1 MTTRDRFRG
10 TGVDLVTA
18 FGKDGTLDLDA
29 YADHAERVIAGG
41 VEMLVPCG
49 TTGESVTMT
58 HRERIDLIQVAV
70 QIADQRV
77 AVVAGIGANDTR
89 EAQALARAARDAG
102 ADAVM
107 PVTPWFG
114 KPPQEGLFRH
124 FDAVSRAAE
133 ITVFL
138 YNVPGRSA
146 VNLHPDTTLR
156 LAEIPNVAG
165 VVEAS
170 GDLGQVTSILARR
183 PDDFLVLSGDDE
195 LALPMLALGADGLV
209 SVVANQAPRDT
220 ADMVRL
226 GLDGDFARARWL
238 HFRLLDLIRANATEI
253 NPIPV
258 KKGVELLGGATAR
271 YREPLL
277 PPTPST
283 EARLLQALGRAG
295 LIDEGVGAGR
305 EVA

>member
-1 MTTRDRFRG
+1 MTQRNRFRG
-10 TGVDLVTA
+10 TGVELVTA
-18 FGKDGTLDLDA
+18 FGKDGALDLDA
-29 YADHAERVIAGG
+29 YAAHAERIIAGG

-58 HRERIDLIQVAV
+58 FRERVELIQVAV
-70 QIADQRV
+70 EVAAQRV
-77 AVVAGIGANDTR
+77 AVVAGIAANDTR
-89 EAQALARAARDAG
+89 EAEALARAARDAG
-102 ADAVM
+102 ADGVM

-124 FDAVSRAAE
+124 FAAVSRAAE
-133 ITVFL
+133 ITVLL

-146 VNLHPDTTLR
+146 VNLHPDTALR

-220 ADMVRL
+220 SDMVRL

-238 HFRLLDLIRANATEI
+238 HFRLLELIRANAAET

-271 YREPLL
+271 YREPLV

-295 LIDEGVGAGR
+295 LIDQGVGAGR

>member
-1 MTTRDRFRG
+1 MTTRNRFRG
-10 TGVDLVTA
+10 TGVELVTTFA
-18 FGKDGTLDLDA
+18 KDGTLDVDA
-29 YADHAERVIAGG
+29 YAAHAERIIAGG
-41 VEMLVPCG
+41 VEMLVPCA

-58 HRERIDLIQVAV
+58 FRERVDLIKVAV
-70 QIADQRV
+70 QVAAQRV

-89 EAQALARAARDAG
+89 EAVALARAARDAG
-102 ADAVM
+102 ADAVL

-114 KPPQEGLFRH
+114 RPPQEGLFRH
-124 FDAVSRAAE
+124 FDAVARAAE

-146 VNLHPDTTLR
+146 GNLHPDTTLR
-156 LAEIPNVAG
+156 LAEISNVAG
-165 VVEAS
+165 LVEAS
-170 GDLGQVTSILARR
+170 GDLEQVTSILARR

-258 KKGVELLGGATAR
+258 KKGVELLGGPTAR
-271 YREPLL
+271 YREPLV
-277 PPTPST
+277 PPAPST

-295 LIDEGVGAGR
+295 LLDLGVGVGR

>member
-1 MTTRDRFRG
+1 MRNRFRG
-10 TGVDLVTA
+10 TGVELVTT
-18 FGKDGTLDLDA
+18 FGMDGTLDLDA
-29 YADHAERVIAGG
+29 YAAHAERIIAGG
-41 VEMLVPCG
+41 VEMLVPCA

-58 HRERIDLIQVAV
+58 FRERVDLIEVAV
-70 QIADQRV
+70 QVAAQSV
-77 AVVAGIGANDTR
+77 AVVAAIGANETR
-89 EAQALARAARDAG
+89 EAEALARAARDAG
-102 ADAVM
+102 ADAVV
-107 PVTPWFG
+107 PLTPWFG
-114 KPPQEGLFRH
+114 RYPQEGLYRYFE
-124 FDAVSRAAE
+124 AVAQAAE
-133 ITVFL
+133 IPVFL
-138 YNVPGRSA
+138 YNEPGRWT
-146 VNLHPDTTLR
+146 VNLHSDTTLR

-195 LALPMLALGADGLV
+195 LALPMLALGADGLL

-220 ADMVRL
+220 SDMVRL

-238 HFRLLDLIRANATEI
+238 HFRLLDLMRANASEP

-258 KKGVELLGGATAR
+258 KKGVELLGGPTAR
-271 YREPLL
+271 YREPLV
-277 PPTPST
+277 PPAPST
-283 EARLLQALGRAG
+283 EALLLQALGRAG

>member
-1 MTTRDRFRG
+1 MTMRNPFRG
-10 TGVDLVTA
+10 TGVELVTA
-18 FGKDGTLDLDA
+18 FGKDGSLDPDA
-29 YADHAERVIAGG
+29 YAAHAERMVGGG
-41 VEMLVPCG
+41 VEMLVPCA
-49 TTGESVTMT
+49 TTGESVMMT
-58 HRERIDLIQVAV
+58 FRERVELIQVAV
-70 QIADQRV
+70 EVAAQRV
-77 AVVAGIGANDTR
+77 AIVAAIGANETR
-89 EAQALARAARDAG
+89 EAEALARAARDAG
-102 ADAVM
+102 ADAVL
-107 PVTPWFG
+107 PLTPWFG
-114 KPPQEGLFRH
+114 KFPQEGLYRYFE
-124 FDAVSRAAE
+124 AVARAAV
-133 ITVFL
+133 IPVFL
-138 YNVPGRSA
+138 YNEPGRWA

-170 GDLGQVTSILARR
+170 GDLGQATSILARR
-183 PDDFLVLSGDDE
+183 PEDFLVLCGDDQ

-220 ADMVRL
+220 SDMVRL

-238 HFRLLDLIRANATEI
+238 HFRLLDLMRANTSEP

-271 YREPLL
+271 YREPLV

-295 LIDEGVGAGR
+295 LIDQGVGVGR

>member
-1 MTTRDRFRG
+1 
-10 TGVDLVTA
+10 
-18 FGKDGTLDLDA
+18 
-29 YADHAERVIAGG
+29 
-41 VEMLVPCG
+41 
-49 TTGESVTMT
+49 
-58 HRERIDLIQVAV
+58 
-70 QIADQRV
+70 
-77 AVVAGIGANDTR
+77 
-89 EAQALARAARDAG
+89 
-102 ADAVM
+102 
-107 PVTPWFG
+107 
-114 KPPQEGLFRH
+114 
-124 FDAVSRAAE
+124 
-133 ITVFL
+133 
-138 YNVPGRSA
+138 
-146 VNLHPDTTLR
+146 
-156 LAEIPNVAG
+156 
-165 VVEAS
+165 
-170 GDLGQVTSILARR
+170 VTSILARR